1 MKNDLKARFG
11 TILSIISNELKHR
24 PGEAC
29 LCDSRRY
36 TNPTYSTRLY
46 QPGFFDLVLCYCL
59 PISFDVPSNFVIAN
73 TRGSL
78 HQDYGEKFVGCHV
91 DQQKGQV
98 EKQGKE
104 CPSWK
109 LCCFKYRQLG
119 HKVSEC
125 QRKQRGELERRA
137 NSLCLQV
144 SSHAL
149 LYRRSKYRNASNISH
164 FRVFGCRVFYFE
176 RKPGKEKLGPR
187 GQEGIFRSSKK
198 RKMFIC

>member
-1 MKNDLKARFG
+1 MLEERPKAEIGHLKLIETETGRSMFMRLDEVYQSNLFDQVALAWIFF
-11 TILSIISNELKHR
+11 ILFCAVCPLVSMCYRISL
-24 PGEAC
+24 
-29 LCDSRRY
+29 
-36 TNPTYSTRLY
+36 
-46 QPGFFDLVLCYCL
+46 F
-59 PISFDVPSNFVIAN
+59 AN
-73 TRGSL
+73 TRGSP
-78 HQDYGEKFVGCHV
+78 HQDYGGKLVRSHV